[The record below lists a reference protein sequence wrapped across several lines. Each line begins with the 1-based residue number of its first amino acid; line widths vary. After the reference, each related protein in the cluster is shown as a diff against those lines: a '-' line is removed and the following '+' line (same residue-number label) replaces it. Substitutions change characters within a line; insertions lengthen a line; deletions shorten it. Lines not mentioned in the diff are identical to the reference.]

1 MGKDGRYDFDTG
13 STDSIGNNSDS
24 SEDTQTDQEEEI
36 EAEQES
42 EPKSK
47 PDPQRERGSRS
58 DTGSGQEHSKTDTT
72 MSTNDSLPQAGE
84 AGPLRTGATNHTL
97 PEEFSMTN
105 LPVKQRRSNV
115 KEYRDIDLTIAI
127 QQKTMDDVRDAKRKL
142 EDHFEVSV
150 PKTDVYEIV
159 MIAGA
164 NDDLSLLDA
173 AHIVGYGIN

>member
-13 STDSIGNNSDS
+13 SADSIGGNSGT
-24 SEDTQTDQEEEI
+24 SEDAQTVQEEEI
-36 EAEQES
+36 EAEQKSEAES
-42 EPKSK
+42 
-47 PDPQRERGSRS
+47 DPQSEE
-58 DTGSGQEHSKTDTT
+58 DSKTDTGSDQKPADT
-72 MSTNDSLPQAGE
+72 DTTVSTNDSLPQAGE
-84 AGPLRTGATNHTL
+84 AGPLRTRATHHTL
-97 PEEFSMTN
+97 PEEFSMAN

-142 EDHFEVSV
+142 EDHFGEGV

>member
-1 MGKDGRYDFDTG
+1 MGKDGRYDFDAG
-13 STDSIGNNSDS
+13 STDSIGGDS
-24 SEDTQTDQEEEI
+24 ETSGDTQSVQDEK
-36 EAEQES
+36 AETRQES
-42 EPKSK
+42 EPESASQSEEDS
-47 PDPQRERGSRS
+47 PTEPESHQNPAD
-58 DTGSGQEHSKTDTT
+58 TDTT
-72 MSTNDSLPQAGE
+72 MSTNDSLPQGGE

-97 PEEFSMTN
+97 PEEFSMAN

-142 EDHFEVSV
+142 EDHFGEGV

-173 AHIVGYGIN
+173 ANIVGYGIN